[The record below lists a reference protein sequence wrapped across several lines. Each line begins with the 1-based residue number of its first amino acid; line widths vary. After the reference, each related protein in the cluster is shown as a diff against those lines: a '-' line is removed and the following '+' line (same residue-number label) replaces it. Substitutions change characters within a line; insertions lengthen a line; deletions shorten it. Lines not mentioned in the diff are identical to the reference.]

1 MALFKKG
8 LVVALSSAL
17 LLGACGTETGGT
29 DNGSAEQTTEST
41 EDKKVVTFESKT
53 ELSTLDGSTYD
64 LPTTTTLAHY

>member
-41 EDKKVVTFESKT
+41 
-53 ELSTLDGSTYD
+53 
-64 LPTTTTLAHY
+64 